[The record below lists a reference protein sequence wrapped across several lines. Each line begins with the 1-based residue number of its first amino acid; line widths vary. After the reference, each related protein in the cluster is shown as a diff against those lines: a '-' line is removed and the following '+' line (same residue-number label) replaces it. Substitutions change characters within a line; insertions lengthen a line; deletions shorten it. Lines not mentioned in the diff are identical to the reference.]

1 MLMNMKDLLSVAQQH
16 KFGIGAF
23 NIASAEFARAVI
35 EVAEKL
41 RSPVILEIHP
51 DEHDFTGDD
60 FIFYLRELAIK
71 ATVPVVIHGSWTDSG
86 AGYAGDSHRLYLGD
100 D

>member
-60 FIFYLRELAIK
+60 LFSIFVNWLSKQRYRSSFTWIMGRLWSRLCGRFAPAI
-71 ATVPVVIHGSWTDSG
+71 PQ
-86 AGYAGDSHRLYLGD
+86 
-100 D
+100 